1 MLRSLLY
8 RWIKSQF
15 RKVFPSSSIS
25 TAFNTFERNQI
36 MKRIAVFT
44 SGGDAP
50 GMNACVRA
58 VVRTALLH
66 NIEVFG
72 IVRAYAGMISGD
84 FIPLDFN
91 SVSNI
96 IQRGGTILKSA
107 RGEEF
112 RTVEGREKAAAQLK
126 KFNIDGVIA
135 IGGDGTFAGAQ
146 IFHKEH
152 GIPFMGCPGTI
163 DNDLFGTDNTIGY
176 DTALNTVV
184 EAVDKIRD
192 TADAHDRLFFVEV
205 MGRDAGFIAFRS
217 GIAVGADSVLIPE
230 TETFVDSLIKR
241 LELGR
246 SHHKTSSIIIV
257 AEGDDGGGA
266 YEVAR
271 KVKEKYNHYETK
283 VTVLG
288 HIQRGGSPSAADR
301 VLASMLGKASVEALL
316 KGRKNEMVGVI
327 NRKVVFT
334 SFEKAIKHHQKINKD
349 LLHLAESLA

>member
-1 MLRSLLY
+1 
-8 RWIKSQF
+8 
-15 RKVFPSSSIS
+15 
-25 TAFNTFERNQI
+25 

-44 SGGDAP
+44 SGGVTP

-72 IVRAYAGMISGD
+72 IVRAYEGMISGD
-84 FIPLDFN
+84 FIPLEFN

-96 IQRGGTILKSA
+96 IQRGETMLKSA
-107 RGEEF
+107 RCEEF
-112 RTVEGREKAAAQLK
+112 RTVEGRAKAAAQLK
-126 KFNIDGVIA
+126 KFNIDGVLA
-135 IGGDGTFAGAQ
+135 IGGDGTFTGAQ
-146 IFHKEH
+146 IFSNEH
-152 GIPFMGCPGTI
+152 GIPFIGCPGNI
-163 DNDLFGTDNTIGY
+163 DNDLFGTDYTIGY
-176 DTALNTVV
+176 DTALNTVI

-192 TADAHDRLFFVEV
+192 TADAHDRKFFVEV
-205 MGRDAGFIAFRS
+205 MGRDAGFIALHS

-230 TETFVDSLIKR
+230 TETFVESLIKR

-246 SHHKTSSIIIV
+246 SHQKTSSIIIV

-266 YEVAR
+266 YEVGR

-288 HIQRGGSPSAADR
+288 HIQRGVSPSAADR
-301 VLASMLGKASVEALL
+301 VLASMLGKGAVEALL
-316 KGRKNEMVGVI
+316 EGRKNEIAGVI

-334 SFEKAIKHHQKINKD
+334 NFEKAIKHHQVINKE
-349 LLHLAESLA
+349 LLYLVESLA